1 MGLHDDMHAA
11 IASLHAAG
19 LGDVSWEDAL
29 DKVLAVTGFVGAAL
43 WLIHSVTKF
52 AAGRAIWHRL
62 DTSGKTDYIEHYANI
77 DPHVPL
83 LLDPISNRIRYDYLA
98 LSEADM
104 NRSEY
109 YAWHGAASGGMR
121 YRVGG
126 ATRPDLPFF
135 GSLTLH
141 RPKPRGHAAEPEI
154 ERFRLLFDHV
164 ERALEVEYRLNVQ
177 RGITAGLAA
186 AAVADTG
193 CVVLDHRGHPV
204 FVNDEAIDLAKGA
217 FTLGPDCIAVHG
229 GEQDRALRSLIAT
242 CLDTARGTC
251 MASGGAMRLSRP
263 PKGDLVV
270 TISPIPRHGVGPAWP
285 GASVLI
291 LIVDPNHARAPDEA
305 VLREICGL
313 SPAEAALAGRLAIG
327 ETLREAAIARGIAF
341 TTARSYLEQIF
352 HRTGA
357 RRQADLVRLL
367 LTLPKSPVRPRT
379 PASRG

>member
-1 MGLHDDMHAA
+1 MDLHDDMHAA

-19 LGDVSWEDAL
+19 LGDVSWQHAL
-29 DKVLAVTGFVGAAL
+29 DKVLAVTGFAGAAL
-43 WLIHSVTKF
+43 WSLPSVTKL

-62 DTSGKTDYIEHYANI
+62 DTSGKDDYIRYYAKI

-83 LLDPISNRIRYDYLA
+83 LLDPIANRIRYDYLA
-98 LSEADM
+98 LPDAEM
-104 NRSEY
+104 NRNEY
-109 YAWHGAASGGMR
+109 YAWHETASGGLR

-126 ATRPDLPFF
+126 VTRPDLPFF

-141 RPKPRGHAAEPEI
+141 RPKSRGHADKPEI

-186 AAVADTG
+186 ASVADSG
-193 CVVLDHRGHPV
+193 CVVLDHRGQLV
-204 FVNDEAIDLAKGA
+204 FANDLANELAKGA
-217 FTLGPDCIAVHG
+217 FTLGSEGIAAHG
-229 GEQDRALRSLIAT
+229 GEQDRALRLLIAS
-242 CLDTARGTC
+242 CLDAARGEG
-251 MASGGAMRLSRP
+251 MAPGGAVRLSRP
-263 PKGDLVV
+263 RRGDLVATV
-270 TISPIPRHGVGPAWP
+270 SPIPRHGAGPEWL

-291 LIVDPNHARAPDEA
+291 LIVDPTRGRAPDEA
-305 VLREICGL
+305 VLRKIYGL
-313 SPAEAALAGRLAIG
+313 SPAEAALAGRLAMG

-352 HRTGA
+352 HRTGT
-357 RRQADLVRLL
+357 RRQVELTRLL
-367 LTLPKSPVRPRT
+367 LTLPRS